1 MSTVSSSSTGENQ
14 TWQRLSPIAVIY
26 FSIKFAVQF
35 VKEGLINLA
44 PAFAITLTTVEDKLF
59 WIVIGVVGLFGL
71 LIAYATAYYFN
82 FKFRIFN
89 NEILVNK
96 GVFKK
101 ERLTLNFGRVQ
112 NVNIATPFYFAP
124 LNLVNCIFDSAG
136 SSRNEISLPGISAD
150 DANALRET
158 VFEHKEHQSETIEL
172 AAESSADKGSQA
184 PIWTMTNKEAAKFG
198 LTSNMML
205 ILLAALAPFSEFIID
220 FYTDHI
226 AQFLTGFYTTFTP
239 TVSLA
244 KLLAGG
250 TVVVIIILSMVCF
263 SMLGAWLRYFNYE
276 LYQQGNKFK
285 RISGLLER
293 HQMSV
298 SKQRIQA
305 VTIKQSWI
313 AARMQRV
320 LVCFEQIAAQSG
332 PGAKNKKQQFI
343 IPMLPEHQAHQF
355 ISLAFDDIDPSE
367 IKFEP
372 IHPAYMRK
380 TLLVNWGIPI
390 VLMTLAAYAA
400 FDFPV
405 YLSLL
410 AFIPAAWLTWLSYR
424 RYGIWSNNQY
434 AAVRSGLFGFKYY
447 VFPLFKG
454 QQVQVTQTI
463 LQKRIGI
470 CILEIQMAFRRMK
483 IPYVNAKSSQKLA
496 NQLLYNIESTNK
508 SWL

>member
-1 MSTVSSSSTGENQ
+1 MSTESTVSPDNQ
-14 TWQRLSPIAVIY
+14 QQWQRLSPIAVVY
-26 FSIKFAVQF
+26 FSIKFTVQF
-35 VKEGLINLA
+35 VKESLLNLA

-59 WIVIGVVGLFGL
+59 WIVTGLIGLIVL
-71 LIAYATAYYFN
+71 LIVYATAYYFN

-136 SSRNEISLPGISAD
+136 SSRNEISLPGIRAD
-150 DANALRET
+150 YANILRET
-158 VFEHKEHQSETIEL
+158 VFQHKEHQSESLEPETENHD
-172 AAESSADKGSQA
+172 ETEHA
-184 PIWTMTNKEAAKFG
+184 PIWTMSNVEAAKFG

-205 ILLAALAPFSEFIID
+205 ILLAALAPFSELIID

-226 AQFLTGFYTTFTP
+226 AQFLIAFYTNFSL

-263 SMLGAWLRYFNYE
+263 SMLGAWLRHYNFE

-320 LVCFEQIAAQSG
+320 LVCFEQIATQSQ

-343 IPMLPEHQAHQF
+343 IPMLPQHQAYDF
-355 ISLAFDDIDPSE
+355 ISMAFEDIEPE
-367 IKFEP
+367 QIRFES

-390 VLMTLAAYAA
+390 ILLSLIAYAA

-405 YLSLL
+405 YFSLL
-410 AFIPAAWLTWLSYR
+410 AFIPATWLTWLSYR
-424 RYGIWSNNQY
+424 RYGIWSNDQY
-434 AAVRSGLFGFKYY
+434 AAIRSGLFGFKYY
-447 VFPLFKG
+447 VFPLYKA

-470 CILEIQMAFRRMK
+470 CILEIQMAFRRIK
-483 IPYVNAKSSQKLA
+483 IPYVNTKSSQELT
-496 NQLLYNIESTNK
+496 NQLLYNIESSNRN
-508 SWL
+508 WL